1 MPSISRF
8 FGITIYMYPDD
19 HNPPHFHA
27 ICDDRSCI
35 VDISRAKTKGNLTK
49 REKKLVEAWAEIHRN
64 ELLDNWD
71 LMMRENR
78 VNDIAPLH

>member
-8 FGITIYMYPDD
+8 FGIVIYMYPDD

-27 ICDDRSCI
+27 LSDDRSCI
-35 VDISRAKTKGNLTK
+35 VDINKAKAKGDLTK

-64 ELLDNWD
+64 ELLNNWD

-78 VNDIAPLH
+78 VNDIEPLK